1 MNAPIRVLIA
11 DDHAP
16 TRAGVRIAL
25 EQDGFEICA
34 ESATA
39 EETIAAALRERPDVC
54 LVDLGMPG
62 DGMRAVAAITAALP
76 GSPVLVLSVSDRAD
90 DLFDALAAG
99 ASGYLLKDMDP
110 AQLPVAVRAT
120 VAGEGALSRKL
131 TALLIEEFRHRG
143 GRTRL
148 TTADGRSV
156 ELSKREWQVLELL
169 ADDTGTAEIARRLFL
184 SPITVRR
191 HVSNILHK
199 LGAKDREAARRLLR
213 GREGPPRSAA

>member
-1 MNAPIRVLIA
+1 MNAPLRVLIA

-25 EQDGFEICA
+25 ERDGFEICA

-39 EETIAAALRERPDVC
+39 EDAITAALRELPDVC

-148 TTADGRSV
+148 TTADGHSV

-169 ADDTGTAEIARRLFL
+169 ADDASTAEIARRLFL

-199 LGAKDREAARRLLR
+199 LGVENRDAARRLLT
-213 GREGPPRSAA
+213 GRDGPPRSAA

>member
-1 MNAPIRVLIA
+1 MNTHLRVLIA

-25 EQDGFEICA
+25 ENDGFEICA
-34 ESATA
+34 EAATA
-39 EETIAAALRERPDVC
+39 DDAIAAALRERPDVC
-54 LVDLGMPG
+54 VVDLGMPG
-62 DGMRAVAAITAALP
+62 DGMRAVATITAALP

-110 AQLPVAVRAT
+110 AQLPVAVRAA
-120 VAGEGALSRKL
+120 VAGEGALPRKL
-131 TALLIEEFRHRG
+131 TAVLIEEFRHRG

-156 ELSKREWQVLELL
+156 DLSRREWQVLELL
-169 ADDTGTAEIARRLFL
+169 ADDAGTREIARRLFL

-199 LGAKDREAARRLLR
+199 LGVEDREAARRLLR

>member
-1 MNAPIRVLIA
+1 MSATLRVLIA

-16 TRAGVRIAL
+16 TRAGVRMAL
-25 EQDGFEICA
+25 EQEGFEICA
-34 ESATA
+34 EAATA
-39 EETIAAALRERPDVC
+39 EDAIAAALRERPDVC
-54 LVDLGMPG
+54 VIDLGMPG
-62 DGMRAVAAITAALP
+62 DGMRAIASITAALP
-76 GSPVLVLSVSDRAD
+76 ASPVLVLSVSDRAD

-110 AQLPVAVRAT
+110 AQLPVAIRAV
-120 VAGEGALSRKL
+120 VAGEGALSRRL
-131 TALLIEEFRHRG
+131 TALLIDEFRHRG
-143 GRTRL
+143 GHTRL

-169 ADDTGTAEIARRLFL
+169 ADDAGTAEIARRLFL

-199 LGAKDREAARRLLR
+199 LGVEDREAARRLLR
-213 GREGPPRSAA
+213 GRDGPPRSAA